1 MNRQFRRNCTDQGEV
16 EGGVG
21 VENESYR
28 RVLARVAILEGG
40 IERLAVHLGVSSSLV
55 TQWIEGLTPIPPDI
69 FLRCVDLL
77 LEHHQP
83 SSAPVHE
90 TEVTPRAEP

>member
-1 MNRQFRRNCTDQGEV
+1 M
-16 EGGVG
+16 
-21 VENESYR
+21 ENESYR